1 MRNYPPTGGFFSLR
15 PKPGRLWVPP
25 SAMPGDTTAP
35 AITSVTAS
43 AGTYYFVGRTLT
55 LTATFDEAVT
65 VTGTPRISL
74 TIGSNT
80 RYATYASGTGTTTL
94 VFAYTFVAGDT
105 SAGAGFTATS
115 PIDLNSGTIKDA
127 SGNNATLTF
136 SAPSMSAKRAIMR
149 GVTWAT
155 DFETPAVPDLP
166 GVVDGTTIS
175 AAVGMQGTTINSD
188 SADPTWIPGE
198 GARYDGGDRF
208 SNLPYDGGYADY
220 IDTTTTWSL
229 HTRFYLPT
237 GASHSLWNSGKTGE
251 SGQGTSFLQYGVN
264 GKLYAY
270 NINNHPSGGADGG
283 YFAPGIAVDAA
294 AAYYTVSFVCSA
306 AGAGGIKVYVNGVQ
320 TGTITAATVTE
331 QDEPDAIQLGFRGIL
346 GVDTSANVKTRLLTF
361 SNVAH
366 SADEVAD
373 MHAFAASLPNAA

>member
-1 MRNYPPTGGFFSLR
+1 MLGVPLMRGFGSAAFRRTSGVGDSVAPTL
-15 PKPGRLWVPP
+15 
-25 SAMPGDTTAP
+25 
-35 AITSVTAS
+35 TSVTAS

-65 VTGTPRISL
+65 VTGTPRIAV

-80 RYATYASGTGTTTL
+80 RYATYASGTGTDTL
-94 VFAYTFVAGDT
+94 TFTYTFVVGDT
-105 SAGAGFTATS
+105 SAGSGFTATS
-115 PIDLNSGTIKDA
+115 PIDLNSGTIKDEA
-127 SGNNATLTF
+127 GNNATLTF
-136 SAPSMSAKRAIMR
+136 SAPSMTSKRAVLR

-155 DFETPAVPDLP
+155 DFEMPSVPDLP
-166 GVVDGTTIS
+166 GVVNGTTIS
-175 AAVGMQGTTINSD
+175 AAVGVQGSTINSD
-188 SADPTWIPGE
+188 TNDPTWIAGE
-198 GARYDGGDRF
+198 GARFDGNDYF
-208 SNLPYDGGYADY
+208 SSLPYDGGYADY
-220 IDTTTTWSL
+220 VDTTTTWSL

-237 GASHSLWNSGKTGE
+237 GASHSLWNSSKPGE
-251 SGQGTSFLQYGVN
+251 STQGTSFLQYGAN

-270 NINNHPSGGADGG
+270 NANNHSSGGSDGG
-283 YFAPGIAVDAA
+283 YLAPGIAVDAS

-320 TGTITAATVTE
+320 TGTITAATNTE
-331 QDEPDAIQLGFRGIL
+331 QDEPAVVQIGDRGSL
-346 GVDTSANVKTRLLTF
+346 GVSTSANVKTRLLAF